1 MKIQQPECINEGT
14 ARGSDD
20 VTDEIVDLGEEFAV
34 VNTRSVAT
42 IVIIHARRDVESI
55 STSRTRTAHTS
66 CVTELKVS
74 VSGRTREVRGV
85 LLAGNTKAVFRSP

>member
-1 MKIQQPECINEGT
+1 MRIQQPECINEGT

-34 VNTRSVAT
+34 VNTRSVAIAT

-55 STSRTRTAHTS
+55 STSRTRTVHNP
-66 CVTELKVS
+66 CVTELKVP
-74 VSGRTREVRGV
+74 GRRR
-85 LLAGNTKAVFRSP
+85 FRVGLKSAEFCLQGIL